1 MNHWDQ
7 ETHPIAIDSCCSVS
21 ITKNKED
28 FTGELQ
34 KCNVTIQGFNR
45 STKIKFKGTW
55 KFRIEDQQG
64 TVHSVMI
71 PNTLYAPN
79 APYHLLSPQHWSQQ
93 SKDPKGTYCI
103 IQHDKMILFWE
114 GGKLSKQVTLDND
127 RNCGFIRTVPSY
139 QKHEKV
145 TMAMDFHTIKPKDR
159 W

>member
-1 MNHWDQ
+1 MHRRQGEQKPRMQGRQGEPKPRKHSRQGTGEPKLKHEQTNMYALNNIVYNTSINETNIENHWDQ
-7 ETHPIAIDSCCSVS
+7 ETYPIAIDSCCSVS

-34 KCNVTIQGFNR
+34 KCNVTIQGFNG

-79 APYHLLSPQHWSQQ
+79 A
-93 SKDPKGTYCI
+93 
-103 IQHDKMILFWE
+103 
-114 GGKLSKQVTLDND
+114 
-127 RNCGFIRTVPSY
+127 
-139 QKHEKV
+139 
-145 TMAMDFHTIKPKDR
+145 
-159 W
+159 